1 MSFLRGS
8 ENYVWCTTSVLGKG
22 ATGAVFQ
29 GVNKNNGEPVA
40 VKTFNQLSHMRPH
53 DVQMRE
59 FEVLRKVKHEN
70 IVKLLAI
77 EEEQEGRGKVIV
89 MELCTGGS
97 LFNILD
103 DPENTY
109 GLQEQEF
116 LLVLEHLTAGM
127 KHLRD
132 NNLVHR
138 DLKPGNIMK
147 FINEDGRT
155 TYKLTDFGAARELQ
169 EEEQFVSLYGTE
181 EYLHPDMYERAVL
194 RKPCGKSFGA
204 TVDLWSIGVTLYHVA
219 TGQLPFRPYGGRRNK
234 ETMFYITTKKAS
246 GVIAGTQTTE
256 NGPIDWARDL
266 PSHCQLSVGLR
277 KLVTPL
283 LAGLLEVDPH
293 RIWTFERF
301 FSEVQAATS
310 TIAVHVFHVN
320 KACSIK
326 VFLKPEDRY
335 EQLQTALLEQCGV
348 VAESQVLLHA
358 DRLLLSEVE
367 ERSPARQY
375 PGSSATEPLL
385 LFNKSSTSVALAPEP
400 DPPKFPVF
408 PNIVSVENDASQ
420 AKTACSVGHVIKR
433 RVEALAAASA
443 LCGAAVE
450 RWGALL
456 AARLAALVQRT
467 DALHKH
473 ALSTRDAARALDL
486 VAQMSNAQNG
496 AGGATTPEWSAMAGL
511 VAREA
516 GALRTAAAALAA
528 RHGAGAGAG
537 AGGGM
542 RGAGLRGEWEAA
554 ARAAPCVHE
563 QRLHLRARTLIERL
577 RESWQH
583 LVRDRATRALTY
595 NDEQFHVLE
604 RITVGEA
611 GRRARALLLRAAP
624 MARARADALHD
635 WYQVAQTVWLQTC
648 ILDKDAA
655 GAELKLLA
663 LAARL
668 QDAELHARHQLQDQV
683 STPYTRTGMYTS
695 IYLFYFI
702 YLSTCDDDHGLS
714 IWQSLFQH
722 FYYSVI
728 CSCMSNAQNGAG
740 GATTP
745 EWSAMAGLV
754 AREAGALRTAAA
766 ALAARM
772 RGAGLRGEWEAAA
785 RAAPCVHEQ
794 RLHLRAR
801 TLIER
806 LRESWQHLVRDR
818 ATRALT
824 YNDEQFHVLERIT
837 VGEAGRRARALLL
850 RAAPMARARADALHD
865 WYQVAQTVWLQTCIL
880 DKDAAGAELKLL
892 ALAAR
897 LQDAELHARHQL
909 QDQLNSSKLVQQTEM
924 AQEQRSTQKGPG
936 GAGAGRERGS
946 GWGRRARACA
956 LCCTRRTR
964 WRPPPPPT
972 RRCWRSWR
980 ASPGTCSPSAR
991 PPPPH
996 GTTATGT
1003 PGTTCDVEVHR
1014 ECNGN
1019 FADGVVAER
1028 DVHLASDC
1036 TDTASAC
1043 SGSSAPPSPASAA
1056 PTVVYESGSSRDAS
1070 DLQEDPL
1077 KDKTKKSTCA
1087 VA

>member
-59 FEVLRKVKHEN
+59 FEVLKKVKHEN

-109 GLQEQEF
+109 GLQEHEF

-147 FINEDGRT
+147 FINEDGTT

-194 RKPCGKSFGA
+194 RKPVGKSFGA

-256 NGPIDWARDL
+256 NGPIDWAREL

-310 TIAVHVFHVN
+310 TTAVHVFHVN
-320 KACSIK
+320 KACSVK
-326 VFLKPEDRY
+326 VFMKPEDRF

-348 VAESQVLLHA
+348 VAESQVLLYA
-358 DRLLLSEVE
+358 DRLLLNDVDENTPG
-367 ERSPARQY
+367 RSYPATT
-375 PGSSATEPLL
+375 ATEPLL
-385 LFNKSSTSVALAPEP
+385 LFNKSSTSVSLAPEP
-400 DPPKFPVF
+400 DAPKFPVF

-433 RVEALAAASA
+433 RVEALAAASQ
-443 LCGAAVE
+443 LCGAAVA

-456 AARLAALVQRT
+456 GARLAAAAQRT
-467 DALHKH
+467 DALAAH
-473 ALSTRDAARALDL
+473 AQRLHDAARALDL
-486 VAQMSNAQNG
+486 LTQVNKHH
-496 AGGATTPEWSAMAGL
+496 GGAESEPEWSPMAGL
-511 VAREA
+511 VAREGA
-516 GALRTAAAALAA
+516 ALRAAAAALAA
-528 RHGAGAGAG
+528 RHGGAGA
-537 AGGGM
+537 
-542 RGAGLRGEWEAA
+542 AGLRAEWAAA
-554 ARAAPCVHE
+554 ARQAPCVHD
-563 QRLHLRARTLIERL
+563 QRLHTRAKTLVERL

-604 RITVGEA
+604 RITVAEA
-611 GRRARALLLRAAP
+611 GRRARALLQRAAP

-648 ILDKDAA
+648 ILDKDAS

-668 QDAELHARHQLQDQV
+668 QDAELRARVQLQDHLNNKV
-683 STPYTRTGMYTS
+683 ADRPVDKAKEAARGRGGGGGGVTAAGVGVRA
-695 IYLFYFI
+695 L
-702 YLSTCDDDHGLS
+702 LLAHDDLAAAAAN
-714 IWQSLFQH
+714 
-722 FYYSVI
+722 
-728 CSCMSNAQNGAG
+728 NAA
-740 GATTP
+740 
-745 EWSAMAGLV
+745 LV
-754 AREAGALRTAAA
+754 ARLA
-766 ALAARM
+766 ALAA
-772 RGAGLRGEWEAAA
+772 E
-785 RAAPCVHEQ
+785 
-794 RLHLRAR
+794 
-801 TLIER
+801 
-806 LRESWQHLVRDR
+806 
-818 ATRALT
+818 
-824 YNDEQFHVLERIT
+824 
-837 VGEAGRRARALLL
+837 
-850 RAAPMARARADALHD
+850 
-865 WYQVAQTVWLQTCIL
+865 LQ
-880 DKDAAGAELKLL
+880 
-892 ALAAR
+892 
-897 LQDAELHARHQL
+897 
-909 QDQLNSSKLVQQTEM
+909 
-924 AQEQRSTQKGPG
+924 P
-936 GAGAGRERGS
+936 
-946 GWGRRARACA
+946 
-956 LCCTRRTR
+956 
-964 WRPPPPPT
+964 
-972 RRCWRSWR
+972 
-980 ASPGTCSPSAR
+980 
-991 PPPPH
+991 
-996 GTTATGT
+996 
-1003 PGTTCDVEVHR
+1003 
-1014 ECNGN
+1014 
-1019 FADGVVAER
+1019 
-1028 DVHLASDC
+1028 
-1036 TDTASAC
+1036 
-1043 SGSSAPPSPASAA
+1043 
-1056 PTVVYESGSSRDAS
+1056 
-1070 DLQEDPL
+1070 
-1077 KDKTKKSTCA
+1077 
-1087 VA
+1087 